1 MEKKT
6 IGKFISALRR
16 ANGMTQKE
24 LGDRLFVSDKT
35 VSRWERDEC
44 TPELALI
51 PAIAEIFGITTD
63 ELLRGEKNSP
73 DSDVDEQRIERQKAK
88 SEKQF
93 RLMLDSAKR
102 KYDNYSLISVGIAIA
117 GILAA
122 VVCNLGFLKGVLGFG
137 LACACF
143 VAATICQVCFA
154 NNARLIVDD
163 ELEDA
168 ADKIWAHNSY
178 VFIKS
183 WKIYSLNGLLTAFCL
198 PIGLC
203 TQGYYGLDIFPWIV
217 LGVVAVLIALLIG
230 YLVYHLELKQKW
242 VDKGIVCVTEAQTAV
257 MAVRKK
263 TLKRCLAVLASVSA
277 VMIICIAILLCVGA
291 DPFIERQTVDSPQ
304 EFVEF
309 MQNEYDRWF
318 DMATGGSSG
327 GNAYEI
333 NKSYHTLY
341 DHINQIEYEF
351 YYPDTEYDMN
361 DVDFDPQS
369 GKVTFQDSRSRYAAE
384 NFVLSIVIMLVGAI
398 VVAGIACGAVY
409 AVVVVKAKKDIE
421 VKTKKR

>member
-24 LGDRLFVSDKT
+24 LGDRLYVSDKT

-44 TPELALI
+44 TPELSLI
-51 PAIAEIFGITTD
+51 PAIAEIFGVTAD
-63 ELLRGEKNSP
+63 ELLRGEKNSSAT
-73 DSDVDEQRIERQKAK
+73 DNDEPRAEHRKAK

-93 RLMLDSAKR
+93 RLMLDCAKR

-137 LACACF
+137 LACAGF
-143 VAATICQVCFA
+143 VASLICQICFA
-154 NNARLIVDD
+154 NNARLMIDD
-163 ELEDA
+163 ELEEMT
-168 ADKIWAHNSY
+168 DKIREHNSY
-178 VFIKS
+178 VFIKG

-203 TQGYYGLDIFPWIV
+203 TQGYYGLEIFAWIV
-217 LGVVAVLIALLIG
+217 LGAAAVLIALLVG
-230 YLVYHLELKQKW
+230 YLVYHLALKPKW
-242 VDKGIVCVTEAQTAV
+242 VDRGVVSVTEAQKAV

-263 TLKRCLAVLASVSA
+263 TLKRCLAVFSSIAA
-277 VMIICIAILLCVGA
+277 VLLICIAVLLGVGA
-291 DPFIERQTVDSPQ
+291 DPYIKRQTIDSPE
-304 EFVEF
+304 EFVEL
-309 MQNEYDRWF
+309 MQSEYDRWI
-318 DMATGGSSG
+318 DMTTGGTFS
-327 GNAYEI
+327 NDTYEI

-351 YYPDTEYDMN
+351 YYPESEYDMS

-369 GKVTFQDSRSRYAAE
+369 GKVTFQDSHSGYAAE
-384 NFVLSIVIMLVGAI
+384 NFVQCIVIMLIGAI
-398 VVAGIACGAVY
+398 VIAGVACAVVY
-409 AVVVVKAKKDIE
+409 AAVVLKAKK
-421 VKTKKR
+421 RYRS